1 MWNKPKV
8 NFVIDALMF
17 MIMCAIAGIGFLIK
31 YVLIPGEDRWAV
43 YGRNVDLLWFGMNRH
58 EWGSIHLYLAL
69 SLLTLLVIH
78 IILHWQM
85 VLSLFRSLVP
95 GAKARS
101 VITVIF
107 LFICLISISFSL
119 FVTPEVEE
127 LRRGRGRRSGAGQE
141 IFQVNQPVHL
151 ASNQFEVTQAPR

>member
-1 MWNKPKV
+1 MWNKAKV

-17 MIMCAIAGIGFLIK
+17 MCMCAIAGIGFLIK
-31 YVLIPGEDRWAV
+31 YVLIPGEERWAV

-69 SLLTLLVIH
+69 SLLILLVIH

-85 VLSLFRSLVP
+85 ILSLFKNLI
-95 GAKARS
+95 GQGKTRS
-101 VITVIF
+101 VITVVF
-107 LFICLISISFSL
+107 VGICLVLISFSF

-127 LRRGRGRRSGAGQE
+127 LRRGRGRRFDAGQVILPE
-141 IFQVNQPVHL
+141 RQPFPLV
-151 ASNQFEVTQAPR
+151 SKKFVR